1 MKGCLPRALAARVE
15 EFDQIYA
22 IVPTRYATKLPDG
35 ALADIA
41 KRIRPYVEGLSAGS
55 LGKLAGFI
63 EDRGLTVVR
72 RRGQGEAR
80 GTLFVVTD
88 EWLAAN
94 PEISKCPLQPSAIVP
109 ARLEAARLV
118 FVLYDPENTARR
130 PGVHGS
136 PGNRQNSRVEVC
148 QTVIERHPR
157 GSAVGAPKHAIA
169 GGPYIQHVRV
179 IGIDDQHV
187 DRCVCVE
194 NIAKAIVDR

>member
-1 MKGCLPRALAARVE
+1 
-15 EFDQIYA
+15 
-22 IVPTRYATKLPDG
+22 LPDG

-94 PEISKCPLQPSAIVP
+94 PEISK
-109 ARLEAARLV
+109 
-118 FVLYDPENTARR
+118 
-130 PGVHGS
+130 
-136 PGNRQNSRVEVC
+136 
-148 QTVIERHPR
+148 
-157 GSAVGAPKHAIA
+157 
-169 GGPYIQHVRV
+169 
-179 IGIDDQHV
+179 
-187 DRCVCVE
+187 
-194 NIAKAIVDR
+194 